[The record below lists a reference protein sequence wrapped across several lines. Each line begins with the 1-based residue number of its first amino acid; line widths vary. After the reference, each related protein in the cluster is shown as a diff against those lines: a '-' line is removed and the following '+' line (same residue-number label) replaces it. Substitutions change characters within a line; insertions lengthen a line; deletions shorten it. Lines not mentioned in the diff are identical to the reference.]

1 MTKYL
6 SYSLIMAVKNGMD
19 YMNAAIESVYS
30 QTLKPSE
37 ILFIDDHSTDMTKET
52 VAREYPDIIVLD
64 NVGQGQLE
72 ALNLGINNASC
83 EIVSFLDHDDL
94 WTDDKQEIQVNIL
107 TNNADL
113 DAITSGVINFNEHGQ
128 ARDLG
133 PARVFGATSFR
144 RDAFTKFGLLDTSI
158 SHHGIIDW
166 WIRAEVGGINHS
178 THSKVGLMRRLHDSN
193 SGVVSR
199 LESRTDLFSILRKQI
214 SKGYQSEI

>member
-1 MTKYL
+1 MNKYL

-19 YMNAAIESVYS
+19 YMHAAIESVYS

-37 ILFIDDHSTDMTKET
+37 IIFIDDHSTDTTKET
-52 VAREYPDIIVLD
+52 VAREYPDVIVLD
-64 NVGQGQLE
+64 NVGQGQLN
-72 ALNLGINNASC
+72 ALNLGINYASC
-83 EIVSFLDHDDL
+83 KIVSFLDHDDL
-94 WTDDKQEIQVNIL
+94 WTEDKQEIQVNIL
-107 TNNADL
+107 ADNGDL

-144 RDAFTKFGLLDTSI
+144 KDVFAKFGLLDTSI

-178 THSKVGLMRRLHDSN
+178 THNGVGLMRRLHDSN
-193 SGVVSR
+193 SGVLSR
-199 LESRTDLFSILRKQI
+199 LESRTDLFSILRKKI